1 MATSRGKK
9 KVGRRQS
16 LLSSFVT
23 LLFTLFVQSCRKK
36 NLSMKAEKKT
46 DKQVELYSKR
56 KLNKLNVSTA
66 GSAVTQP
73 KVSQESKN
81 PAKRAPRKSDTDN
94 HGILEGISSLHTWIK
109 TQTMIRLVPA
119 AFFVPP
125 SATISSH
132 SKKKGCNL

>member
-1 MATSRGKK
+1 
-9 KVGRRQS
+9 
-16 LLSSFVT
+16 
-23 LLFTLFVQSCRKK
+23 
-36 NLSMKAEKKT
+36 MKAEKKT

-56 KLNKLNVSTA
+56 KLNKLNVGTA

-119 AFFVPP
+119 AFLCRPLPP
-125 SATISSH
+125 FPPTLRKRDATYDYRKYWIV
-132 SKKKGCNL
+132 KGCSI